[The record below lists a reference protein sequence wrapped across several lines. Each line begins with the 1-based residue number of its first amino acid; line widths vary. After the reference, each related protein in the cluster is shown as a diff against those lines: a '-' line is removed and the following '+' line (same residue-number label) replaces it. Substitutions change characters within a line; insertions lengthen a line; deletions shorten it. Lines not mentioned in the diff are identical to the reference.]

1 MNTSLL
7 NQQAARAAR
16 TARRAPLI
24 TLKRRE
30 ALTAWAFVSPTVIG
44 FAIFFLGPLIAV
56 FGYSL
61 TEWNLLTQ
69 RATYVGM
76 DNYIDALAQNPDF
89 WPVLSNSMIF
99 AVGLVPMNMA
109 LALTLALFLSRP
121 AFGAVFFRIV
131 FFAPVV
137 TSAVAW
143 AIVWK
148 FLLQGEA
155 GAVNQALAVIGIDG
169 PNWLREPDWA
179 MFAVIFTRVI
189 KMVGLNMILY
199 IAALQ
204 AVPRDYEAA
213 AILEGASRW
222 QIFKWIIWPLLAPTT
237 LVIMVITTIGSLKI
251 FDHIFLM
258 TGGGPENGTLVLAFY
273 IYQQAFEFFDVGY
286 ASALAVIMFVVILA
300 LTLLQVALRQRNAS

>member
-1 MNTSLL
+1 MTPDTPPT
-7 NQQAARAAR
+7 AVARKD
-16 TARRAPLI
+16 RAPRL
-24 TLKRRE
+24 TLRRRE
-30 ALTAWAFVSPTVIG
+30 AMEAWLFMSPTIIG
-44 FAIFFLGPLIAV
+44 FLIFFLAPLIAV

-69 RATYVGM
+69 RATWVGIE
-76 DNYIDALAQNPDF
+76 NYTDALGNNPDF
-89 WPVLSNSMIF
+89 WPVLRNSLIF

-109 LALTLALFLSRP
+109 LALALALSLSRP
-121 AFGAVFFRIV
+121 AFGNVFFRVV

-155 GAVNQALAVIGIDG
+155 GAVNQTLAIIGIDG
-169 PNWLREPDWA
+169 PNWLREPNWA

-204 AVPRDYEAA
+204 SVPRDYEAA
-213 AILEGASRW
+213 AVLEGASRW

-237 LVIMVITTIGSLKI
+237 LVIMVVTTIGSLKI
-251 FDHIFLM
+251 FDHVFLM

-273 IYQQAFEFFDVGY
+273 IYQQAFEFFNVGY
-286 ASALAVIMFVVILA
+286 AAALAVIMFVVTLC
-300 LTLLQVALRQRNAS
+300 LTLLQVALRRRNAA